1 MRLWGLASACVAA
14 ILCSTASAAGT
25 TTTYRDPDTGLVF
38 AEYAIQ
44 YQIGRTLVFRV
55 AVPTQVQS
63 LTAYDAVLQV
73 IAPIDAGW
81 LGFAWGGRMIGDPLA
96 VAWTNNGQSV
106 VLSSRRATDH
116 ASVPGINTAAQY
128 TILKAGTHVNRT
140 HFQYTA
146 HCTGCTYYSNSAGAK
161 TWLYSTGTNH
171 LAFAYSGTRP
181 SNPSS
186 NSSSLTI
193 HDVTNNWDHDF
204 SVGQNANFA
213 DLVAKNS

>member
-1 MRLWGLASACVAA
+1 MRLWCLATACVAA
-14 ILCSTASAAGT
+14 ILSSTALAG
-25 TTTYRDPDTGLVF
+25 TTTYRDPDTGFVF
-38 AEYAIQ
+38 AQYAIQ

-63 LTAYDAVLQV
+63 LAAYDAVLQV
-73 IAPIDAGW
+73 VAPVDAGW

-96 VAWTNNGQSV
+96 VAWPNNGNAV
-106 VLSSRRATDH
+106 VLSSRRASDH
-116 ASVPGINTAAQY
+116 MSVPAVNAAAQY
-128 TILKAGTHVNRT
+128 RLLRTGTHVNRT

-146 HCTGCTYYSNSAGAK
+146 HCTGCTYYTNSVGSK

-171 LAFAYSGTRP
+171 LAFAYAATRP

-186 NSSSLTI
+186 NASGLTI

-213 DLVAKNS
+213 DLVTKNS